1 MHIARV
7 PGNVDFDLSVDVII
21 IENIYELSVVV
32 DLLSNAYVNILE
44 RFHDHFPQCE
54 TLLT

>member
-32 DLLSNAYVNILE
+32 D
-44 RFHDHFPQCE
+44 
-54 TLLT
+54 